1 MPADVMFDEGLGNR
15 PCLSV
20 VIPVFNERERI
31 GPTLERVS
39 AYLEARGFEYEV
51 IVVDDGSGDDTPSK
65 VQGVAAGNPRVRLIR
80 SEHGGKGSAV
90 RQGVLAASK
99 TRVMYCDAD
108 LAVPIEEVDKLL
120 DEIERGFDIAVGS
133 KNLPRS
139 NVIGRPLLRD
149 LMGKALNL
157 LVRLFLFSGIK
168 DTQCGFKCFRRD
180 VARDLFGGLRSRGFS
195 FDIELLHRAKINGYK
210 ISEVP
215 VTCMHRGGS
224 TVRPLKDSVAM
235 LTDLCR
241 MIAGRL

>member
-1 MPADVMFDEGLGNR
+1 MPADVIFDDDLGNR

-31 GPTLERVS
+31 GPTLLRIS
-39 AYLEARGFEYEV
+39 GYLEARGFEYEV
-51 IVVDDGSGDDTPSK
+51 IVVDDGSQDDTLSK
-65 VQGVAAGNPRVRLIR
+65 VEGVAAGNPRVRVIR
-80 SEHGGKGSAV
+80 SEHRGKGSAV

-99 TRVMYCDAD
+99 ARIMYCDAD

-133 KNLPRS
+133 KNLPLS

-157 LVRLFLFSGIK
+157 LVRLFLFDGIR

-180 VARDLFGGLRSRGFS
+180 VARDLFPGLKSRGFS
-195 FDIELLHRAKINGYK
+195 FDIEILHRAKIKGYK

-215 VTCMHRGGS
+215 VTCVHRVGS

-235 LTDLCR
+235 LTDLWW
-241 MIAGRL
+241 MIARRL